1 MKCST
6 RPKTSL
12 ARARRV
18 YGCRSRMV
26 ARVTVLSSRLQMAG
40 IVQGVAAAIA
50 AAALTAAALA
60 AAEPAAAE
68 HTTDRNHRIRHGLQL
83 LGGRHSHLSRSP

>member
-26 ARVTVLSSRLQMAG
+26 ARVTVLSSRLQMTG

-60 AAEPAAAE
+60 AAEPAAALAAMAA
-68 HTTDRNHRIRHGLQL
+68 DAIAAAIAAAAIAAVA
-83 LGGRHSHLSRSP
+83 RS